1 MEETNL
7 LFEVLLICIIMEVI
21 FAGRII
27 TCILISLNVIKCLP
41 TLFFLA
47 IYWPDTYIGYKDTI
61 NTRHIFFMGQWE
73 LPR

>member
-7 LFEVLLICIIMEVI
+7 LFEVLYLKYFCIIMEVI

-47 IYWPDTYIGYKDTI
+47 IGRILI
-61 NTRHIFFMGQWE
+61 
-73 LPR
+73 